1 MLNFPCS
8 RSLAERRNQLKVF
21 SKKFLKKQNSKVW
34 KITFHKRINI
44 NLILSIKK
52 ESALF
57 LFTKLTLDNQS
68 FFSNK
73 DTPEKEVR
81 YR

>member
-8 RSLAERRNQLKVF
+8 SSLAERRNQLKVF

-68 FFSNK
+68 IFSNK